1 MVRVG
6 GSDQGPSKRSFHC
19 HLRGIILSWAMLLLP
34 LGVTTIPTNQK
45 ESRPVGILDWE
56 TVGKMLEAYGLGD
69 ILW

>member
-1 MVRVG
+1 
-6 GSDQGPSKRSFHC
+6 
-19 HLRGIILSWAMLLLP
+19 MLLLP

-69 ILW
+69 ILWRRDLVYGVRDAMLHHYRRQLYCPAAI

>member
-6 GSDQGPSKRSFHC
+6 GSDQGPSKWSFHC